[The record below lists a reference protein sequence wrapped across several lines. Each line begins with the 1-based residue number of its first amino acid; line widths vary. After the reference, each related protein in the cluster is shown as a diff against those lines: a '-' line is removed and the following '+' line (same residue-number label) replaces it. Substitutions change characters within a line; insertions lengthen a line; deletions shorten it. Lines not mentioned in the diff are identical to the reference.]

1 MIRTQCKKLPGI
13 VQELK
18 WALMLEADEE
28 MLRESKDGREIRKQL
43 KCLERGTKKI
53 CRVCDKIDPDEARK
67 EWKRMENKEILVVVL
82 IWLAGMAI
90 GWLVSCGVFWLIAL
104 CFGWDFSWAWATG
117 LWLVWSVFTS
127 MFRWEKR

>member
-1 MIRTQCKKLPGI
+1 MIRAQSKKMPEL

-18 WALMLEADEE
+18 WALMLEADEK
-28 MLRESKDGREIRKQL
+28 MLRESKEGREIRKQL
-43 KCLERGTKKI
+43 KKLEKGVNKI
-53 CRVCDKIDPDEARK
+53 CRVCDKIDPDEVRK

-90 GWLVSCGVFWLIAL
+90 SWLVSCGVFWLIAL

-117 LWLVWSVFTS
+117 LWLVWIVLKSLFKK
-127 MFRWEKR
+127 E